1 MTFFPNASYIL
12 SVFKTQTAYAM
23 RRLILL
29 QISVQEYSGSL
40 ADGAWK

>member
-1 MTFFPNASYIL
+1 
-12 SVFKTQTAYAM
+12 M